1 MTIFFPEPPNTP
13 RETSFLFPES
23 LSLLRNRLPN
33 IAPLPTR
40 PSSDDFARPLTRII
54 DDKANT
60 IEVTPIKPTPD
71 INETNLSRQ
80 LQEIFP
86 NVNEVIKENSKKS
99 KEKIDNLNE
108 ILNKTGEDDD
118 KDDKKVFEFE
128 FFTGGKNPKFDKYI

>member
-1 MTIFFPEPPNTP
+1 MIFFPEPPNTP

-40 PSSDDFARPLTRII
+40 PSSDNFARPLTRII

-108 ILNKTGEDDD
+108 ILNKIGEDDG
-118 KDDKKVFEFE
+118 KDD
-128 FFTGGKNPKFDKYI
+128 I